1 MYKKTILSDSA
12 FVCWRKMTL
21 QNVVITS
28 SAVCC
33 SDPIFPSV
41 TSRVLPTKQKLEYF
55 LFWKVD
61 KTVCNLYIVE
71 ACLELGLEPVT
82 QSRLEVADANPTE
95 LKRKH
100 QVEAAYHVPP
110 PKLSGVLTPI

>member
-1 MYKKTILSDSA
+1 MYKKTILLVSA
-12 FVCWRKMTL
+12 FVCCRKMIL

-55 LFWKVD
+55 NYF
-61 KTVCNLYIVE
+61 
-71 ACLELGLEPVT
+71 G
-82 QSRLEVADANPTE
+82 R
-95 LKRKH
+95 
-100 QVEAAYHVPP
+100 
-110 PKLSGVLTPI
+110 

>member
-12 FVCWRKMTL
+12 FVCCRKMTL

-41 TSRVLPTKQKLEYF
+41 TSRVLPTKQKLKYF
-55 LFWKVD
+55 LFWKVENS
-61 KTVCNLYIVE
+61 CNLYIVE
-71 ACLELGLEPVT
+71 VCLKNEKKEKKKEKYVCILTAVVVTLYSGHLGTV
-82 QSRLEVADANPTE
+82 Q
-95 LKRKH
+95 
-100 QVEAAYHVPP
+100 
-110 PKLSGVLTPI
+110 G